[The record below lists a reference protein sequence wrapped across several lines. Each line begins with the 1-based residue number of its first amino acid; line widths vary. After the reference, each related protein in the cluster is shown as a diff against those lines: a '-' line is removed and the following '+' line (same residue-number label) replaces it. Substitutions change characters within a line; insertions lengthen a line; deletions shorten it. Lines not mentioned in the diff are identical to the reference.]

1 SMFRAWLPARP
12 TRSMFQSLMW
22 RLFFLSN
29 FGTVLVIDDETGVRE
44 ITAQQ
49 LRHMGFEVYIAADS
63 LSGLAMLQAGVPEL
77 TAILMDLTMP
87 GLSSNVLFEEIR
99 VLAPAIPIVLMSG
112 YNPAEA
118 RQQCDALDIAG
129 FLQKPFQLHTLR
141 TVLAVALVSQE
152 RS

>member
-1 SMFRAWLPARP
+1 
-12 TRSMFQSLMW
+12 MFQSLMW

-49 LRHMGFEVYIAADS
+49 LRHMGFEVYIAFEVCIAADS

-87 GLSSNVLFEEIR
+87 GLSSNVLFEE
-99 VLAPAIPIVLMSG
+99 
-112 YNPAEA
+112 
-118 RQQCDALDIAG
+118 
-129 FLQKPFQLHTLR
+129 
-141 TVLAVALVSQE
+141 
-152 RS
+152 